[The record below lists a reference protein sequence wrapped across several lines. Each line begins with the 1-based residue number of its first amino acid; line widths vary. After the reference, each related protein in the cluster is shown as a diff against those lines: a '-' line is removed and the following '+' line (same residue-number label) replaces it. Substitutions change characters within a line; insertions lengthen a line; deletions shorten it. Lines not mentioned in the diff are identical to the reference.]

1 MGTTEAGIIRAIAK
15 ELMTIDNSQIF
26 DLKDIA
32 NIQFEC
38 GKCHGRYV
46 ARLSDWR
53 KVPVVCS
60 NCNEPLVKAESLE
73 HEALQR
79 LKDALTKLLES
90 KNPDLIIRFEL
101 TTVKS

>member
-1 MGTTEAGIIRAIAK
+1 MTETAIIRAIAK

-46 ARLSDWR
+46 ARLSNWQ
-53 KVPVVCS
+53 KVPIVCS
-60 NCNEPLVKAESLE
+60 NCNEPLVKQQSLE
-73 HEALQR
+73 HEALRQ
-79 LKDALTKLLES
+79 LQDALKKLLES
-90 KNPDLIIRFEL
+90 KNPDLKIRFEL
-101 TTVKS
+101 TTSQS

>member
-1 MGTTEAGIIRAIAK
+1 MATMETGIIRSIVK

-46 ARLSDWR
+46 APLSNWK
-53 KVPVVCS
+53 KVPLMCS
-60 NCNEPLVKAESLE
+60 NCNEQLVQNHGLE
-73 HEALQR
+73 YEALCQ
-79 LKDALTKLLES
+79 LQDAIKKLVES

-101 TTVKS
+101 TTSKS